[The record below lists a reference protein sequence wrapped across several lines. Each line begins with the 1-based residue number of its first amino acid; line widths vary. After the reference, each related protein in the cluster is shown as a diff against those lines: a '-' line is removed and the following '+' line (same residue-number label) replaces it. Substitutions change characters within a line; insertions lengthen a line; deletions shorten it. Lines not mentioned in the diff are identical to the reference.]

1 MCKVP
6 SSRTTLIKSDNRIK
20 SYSVALTNLTIGIV
34 VEYTNFM
41 ENVGKM
47 SILETH

>member
-1 MCKVP
+1 MYKVP
-6 SSRTTLIKSDNRIK
+6 SSRITSTKSDNRIK
-20 SYSVALTNLTIGIV
+20 SYSVALTNLTVEIIV
-34 VEYTNFM
+34 GYTNFM